1 MTPPLPVADAT
12 RFSDDELVRWILAG
26 ETGLFELLMRRYN
39 QRLYRAARAIL
50 RDDAEAEDVT
60 QDAWVRAYQHLRQFE
75 GRASFSTW
83 LTRIG
88 VHEALSRLR
97 RRSRKEEIDGMTES
111 RRDSLDSIL
120 TSASTPEQL
129 ASNNEARNLLEQAI
143 DSLPDAYR
151 ETFVLRD
158 VEGMS
163 TAETAESLSISEE
176 NVKTRLHRA
185 RALLRKELYARAG
198 ATSSTAFHFLGVRC
212 DRMVAAVMTR
222 IQVLPGRNVV
232 ASSLAE
238 PS

>member
-1 MTPPLPVADAT
+1 MTTPLPVADAT

-111 RRDSLDSIL
+111 RRDSLDSIS

-212 DRMVAAVMTR
+212 DRMVAAVMAR
-222 IQVLPGRNVV
+222 IQVLPGRNIV
-232 ASSLAE
+232 ASSIAE